1 MPLGKRL
8 TAELCCEWREQGV
21 NYKQLQREAEDL
33 VGNDDEEPTL
43 VFRFHATV
51 AMEQASEFYDSKVKE
66 LQGVFEEVA
75 QAIGGVHDLHKDRA
89 KCTASK
95 LHSPSTSTEHLW
107 SPQKEKTDSQPPPS
121 TEGEEETPEQL
132 MKRFFAMWKQDAQDH
147 CCAGPRKT
155 CLSSFVDDN
164 FMLTLEESALK
175 DALREFLQM
184 LVYID
189 RIRNFALLNCVVI
202 MKVAQRHCDTETC
215 KELIASLHEL
225 PIFKMTAIN
234 SLVPEMEE
242 LARKLHQKLSGTT
255 THTDL
260 PSSWSLHVC
269 PFCSH
274 TVTNAVTLPVGQTCC
289 WKCVAEDSSNALVYC
304 PVTSK
309 PVDIKELRLERVLVS
324 FLRRF
329 FPSTL
334 KDAPAHLIGN
344 DDDAKSS
351 DLKPSAPIG
360 MLAALK
366 SPNLRPRH
374 LCKSKVTVSR
384 RQRRL
389 SDEARP
395 PSLELEKLQD
405 EVSAILKGL
414 ASPKPGRG
422 SGKSTGPTC
431 TDSSMLLPLR
441 RRERSISCQ
450 VGSPPNLDELFL
462 GAKIDMELPKMH
474 VLEPRNMRGFPLCSA
489 TCWCI
494 ERQAA
499 ACLDLSISS

>member
-1 MPLGKRL
+1 MPLRKRL
-8 TAELCCEWREQGV
+8 AAELCPTWREQGV
-21 NYKQLQREAEDL
+21 NYKQLQREAENL
-33 VGNDDEEPTL
+33 VGNDDEEPTV
-43 VFRFHATV
+43 VFRFHANV
-51 AMEQASEFYDSKVKE
+51 AMEQASEFYESKVKE
-66 LQGVFEEVA
+66 MKSVFEEVA
-75 QAIGGVHDLHKDRA
+75 QAIGGVHDLHRDRA
-89 KCTASK
+89 KCTAASK
-95 LHSPSTSTEHLW
+95 IPSPSTSTEHLW
-107 SPQKEKTDSQPPPS
+107 NPREDQAGDEPA

-132 MKRFFAMWKQDAQDH
+132 MKRFFAIWKQDAQDH

-155 CLSSFVDDN
+155 CLSNFVDDN

-189 RIRNFALLNCVVI
+189 RIRNFALLNCIVI
-202 MKVAQRHCDTETC
+202 MKIAQRHCDNETC
-215 KELIASLHEL
+215 KALIALLQEL

-234 SLVPEMEE
+234 VMIPDMEE

-289 WKCVAEDSSNALVYC
+289 WKCVAQDSSNALVYC

-334 KDAPAHLIGN
+334 KDVPAPLIGT
-344 DDDAKSS
+344 DDDGKSAA
-351 DLKPSAPIG
+351 DLKKSAPMG

-366 SPNLRPRH
+366 SPNLRPKH

-389 SDEARP
+389 SDEKRP
-395 PSLELEKLQD
+395 PSLELEKLEG

-431 TDSSMLLPLR
+431 TDSPMLLPLR
-441 RRERSISCQ
+441 RRKRSISCQ
-450 VGSPPNLDELFL
+450 AGNFPNLDELFL
-462 GAKIDMELPKMH
+462 SDKIEVETPKLH

-499 ACLDLSISS
+499 VCLDLSITL